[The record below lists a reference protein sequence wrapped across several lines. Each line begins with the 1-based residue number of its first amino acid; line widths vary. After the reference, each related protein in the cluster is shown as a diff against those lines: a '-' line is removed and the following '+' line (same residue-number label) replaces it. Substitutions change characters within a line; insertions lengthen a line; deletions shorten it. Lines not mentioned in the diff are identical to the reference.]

1 MIALWAAEAPKNVG
15 VVLYLFVP
23 PNKVHSSS
31 TTYYRVHAISKY
43 ELYGLSKKK
52 LTQNY
57 ITKLDLTSFRENIK
71 YESSLDGFETVVYPL
86 RCRIDLNKWN

>member
-31 TTYYRVHAISKY
+31 TTLITESMQFHNMICCMFSAKKMT
-43 ELYGLSKKK
+43 ELF
-52 LTQNY
+52 
-57 ITKLDLTSFRENIK
+57 TKLDLTSFRENIK
-71 YESSLDGFETVVYPL
+71 YVSSLDGF
-86 RCRIDLNKWN
+86 